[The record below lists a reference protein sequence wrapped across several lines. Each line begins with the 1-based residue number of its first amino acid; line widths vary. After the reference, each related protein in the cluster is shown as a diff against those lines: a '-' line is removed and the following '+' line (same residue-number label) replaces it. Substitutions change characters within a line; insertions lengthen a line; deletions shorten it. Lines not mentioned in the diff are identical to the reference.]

1 MNKAN
6 IFVFLLAVSPLLSYF
21 IGRYSRALGLAAA
34 AALMAG
40 SAFALG
46 AEGLASGPAMA
57 LLLWTL
63 AALAHSAMVN
73 ADHSVG
79 GLHGTVSAAS
89 TGTVSAPLRL
99 RGRGAAARGREGA
112 GGPA

>member
-73 ADHSVG
+73 ADLSGTGVGGLHGDSVG
-79 GLHGTVSAAS
+79 GLHSGS
-89 TGTVSAPLRL
+89 GW
-99 RGRGAAARGREGA
+99 GAAARGSEGP